1 MDLWQADAGKAA
13 ARNRFSQTGLNG
25 RSVFADMA
33 EPNRKQ
39 IPREDGVP
47 LFELRGLG
55 KNFAGVQAL
64 KDGNLKLYSGEIH
77 ALVGGN
83 GAGKSTIV
91 NILSGNFSPEVGE
104 IFHNG
109 SPITIDSAKKAREI
123 GIATIYQN
131 LSLVDTL
138 DVTSNLFLGQERM
151 CAGPLG
157 ALGFLNRRAME
168 REAARE
174 FKRLGINIPNVRSKV
189 ARMSGGQ
196 RQAIACARV
205 LCSANPKLLIMD
217 EPTAAL
223 GVRETREI
231 YDLMFRCRDEG
242 AAILLISHN
251 MEDVLKVSD
260 RITVLRLG
268 ETIAQLDREDADN
281 TLLVGLITGAIEHL

>member
-1 MDLWQADAGKAA
+1 MNAKRPVQE
-13 ARNRFSQTGLNG
+13 NS
-25 RSVFADMA
+25 
-33 EPNRKQ
+33 
-39 IPREDGVP
+39 VP

-64 KDGNLKLYSGEIH
+64 KDGNLKLYPGEIH

-83 GAGKSTIV
+83 GAGKSTMV
-91 NILSGNFSPEVGE
+91 NIMSGNYQPEVGDVLY
-104 IFHNG
+104 NG
-109 SPITIDSAKKAREI
+109 QKIILDGAKKAREY

-138 DVTSNLFLGQERM
+138 DVTSNLFLGQERKM
-151 CAGPLG
+151 PGLLG
-157 ALGFLNRRAME
+157 MLGFLNKRAME
-168 REAARE
+168 REAASE
-174 FKRLGINIPNVRSKV
+174 FKRLGINIPNIRSKV

-223 GVRETREI
+223 GVRETKEI

-242 AAILLISHN
+242 AAVMLISHN
-251 MEDVLKVSD
+251 MEDVFKVSD

-268 ETIAQLDREDADN
+268 ETVAQVKKEEVN
-281 TLLVGLITGAIEHL
+281 STQIVGLITGAIEHL

>member
-1 MDLWQADAGKAA
+1 MNA
-13 ARNRFSQTGLNG
+13 
-25 RSVFADMA
+25 
-33 EPNRKQ
+33 KQ
-39 IPREDGVP
+39 PVQENSVP

-64 KDGNLKLYSGEIH
+64 KDGNLKLYPGEIH

-83 GAGKSTIV
+83 GAGKSTMV
-91 NILSGNFSPEVGE
+91 NIMSGNYQPEVGD
-104 IFHNG
+104 ILHNG
-109 SPITIDSAKKAREI
+109 QKIILDGAKKAREY

-138 DVTSNLFLGQERM
+138 DVTSNLFLGQERKM
-151 CAGPLG
+151 PGLLG
-157 ALGFLNRRAME
+157 MLGFLNKRAME
-168 REAARE
+168 REAASE
-174 FKRLGINIPNVRSKV
+174 FKRLGINIPNISKV

-223 GVRETREI
+223 GVRETKEI

-242 AAILLISHN
+242 AAVMLISHN
-251 MEDVLKVSD
+251 MEDVFKVSD

-268 ETIAQLDREDADN
+268 ETVAQVKKEEVN
-281 TLLVGLITGAIEHL
+281 STQIVGLITGAIEHL